1 MSRSGVD
8 DDDRSE
14 RPSRALP
21 RVVQPLDLDVRSV
34 ALVTVAVVLVAVLVA
49 VLTVRRLRSR

>member
-21 RVVQPLDLDVRSV
+21 RVVQPLDLDVRTV
-34 ALVTVAVVLVAVLVA
+34 ALVTVVVVLVA